1 MTANFNDN
9 SFDSVIEGEEKFTHL
24 ENENFQ
30 NFNIQNFIPKIP
42 DEFDKVEQECNGN
55 FLNYL
60 NFTSTIL
67 PSDLNNFTEI
77 DNGDYYDYDYDLSQL
92 SHMIPFKGDD
102 IKSSIA
108 YLDLVSN
115 FCNSKK
121 AKNKNIEKVKAK
133 IKVNS
138 SARNKKILKK
148 KKKLNNSEKKHFSSF
163 KKNSR
168 KKNKVNYT
176 KYFYV
181 RKVHKK
187 NCIHQYNKNNIK
199 VKRNKIKNFVNK
211 DLDSILNSVKENNF
225 LIFKKNSGSY
235 LKKLE
240 KEIKKNESLQLKPS
254 LSSIRK
260 NQNNRNF
267 RLFDTDVII
276 KKIASNFLKF
286 LKLIYD
292 GIKSIKSSSN
302 ENEKIKDSLKFNFSE
317 YKKICSI
324 EQFKEFLKLNFDNL
338 ISNSNNQFKCILLN
352 ELQGISLHQIFSC
365 FFIVSQ
371 YFQDYLINKIK
382 SRYDSDYLL
391 IFLEFI
397 KKLL

>member
-42 DEFDKVEQECNGN
+42 DEFEKVEQECNGN
-55 FLNYL
+55 FLNNL

-67 PSDLNNFTEI
+67 PSDLNNFTEM
-77 DNGDYYDYDYDLSQL
+77 DNGDYYDYDLSQL

-115 FCNSKK
+115 FCNIKK
-121 AKNKNIEKVKAK
+121 VKNKNIEKVKAK

-138 SARNKKILKK
+138 NARNKKILKQK
-148 KKKLNNSEKKHFSSF
+148 KNLNNSDKKHFSSL

-187 NCIHQYNKNNIK
+187 NCIHQYKDIK

-211 DLDSILNSVKENNF
+211 DLDSILKSLKENSY
-225 LIFKKNSGSY
+225 LIFKKNSSSY

-240 KEIKKNESLQLKPS
+240 KEIKKRESLQLKPS
-254 LSSIRK
+254 LSTIRK

-267 RLFDTDVII
+267 RLFDKDVII

-292 GIKSIKSSSN
+292 GIKSVKTSSN
-302 ENEKIKDSLKFNFSE
+302 DNEKVMDSLKFNFSE

-338 ISNSNNQFKCILLN
+338 INNSNKNEFKCILLN